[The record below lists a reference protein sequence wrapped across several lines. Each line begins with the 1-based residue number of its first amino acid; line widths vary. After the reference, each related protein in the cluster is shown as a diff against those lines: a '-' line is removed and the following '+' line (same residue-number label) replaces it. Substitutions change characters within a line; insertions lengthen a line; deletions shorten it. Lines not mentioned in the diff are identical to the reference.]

1 VRRRAPTLL
10 DLAAHLAV
18 AGGLALL
25 VAEVWLGLDRLV
37 WPTVLLTILAV
48 AGLFTAGLARVA
60 WRWWTG
66 ESALVLR
73 VFEHADDRLGA
84 GKYEARRAARIKR
97 SLDIL
102 SGNWRA
108 ATRPAYRPGDVQ
120 VTRIHRYVR
129 LAFDGHRPPLRRWRR
144 HHVHAVTLTWSS
156 EAAVHAASF
165 FPNLEKAVA
174 QALSVEWADGVF
186 DRDIDYA
193 GDTVTFTR
201 VHHVAVPVQA
211 TAEEALDGGR

>member
-144 HHVHAVTLTWSS
+144 VRGPGR
-156 EAAVHAASF
+156 AAYWRLFDVGLRADPNLATHDANPFARLGLRLVAGGRSPVRVGAAMVLLFAARALARVRRVLPVPTAAS
-165 FPNLEKAVA
+165 
-174 QALSVEWADGVF
+174 
-186 DRDIDYA
+186 R
-193 GDTVTFTR
+193 R
-201 VHHVAVPVQA
+201 
-211 TAEEALDGGR
+211 

>member
-1 VRRRAPTLL
+1 MRRRAPTLL

-18 AGGLALL
+18 VAASALL
-25 VAEVWLGLDRLV
+25 VAEVSLGLDRLIL
-37 WPTVLLTILAV
+37 PTVLLAVLAV
-48 AGLFTAGLARVA
+48 AGVFAASLARVA

-97 SLDIL
+97 YLDIL

-144 HHVHAVTLTWSS
+144 HQVHAVTLTWSS
-156 EAAVHAASF
+156 EAAVGVASF
-165 FPNLEKAVA
+165 FDNLEKAVA
-174 QALSVEWADGVF
+174 QALSVEWSDGVF
-186 DRDIDYA
+186 DRDVDYP
-193 GDTVTFTR
+193 GDSVTLTR
-201 VHHVAVPVQA
+201 REHVAVPAQA
-211 TAEEALDGGR
+211 TAEEALRGR